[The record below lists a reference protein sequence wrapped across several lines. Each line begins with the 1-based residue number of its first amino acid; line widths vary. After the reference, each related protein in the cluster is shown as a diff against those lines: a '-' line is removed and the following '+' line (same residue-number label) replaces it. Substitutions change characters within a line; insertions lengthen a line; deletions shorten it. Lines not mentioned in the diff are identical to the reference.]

1 MKILDETGAVIESPD
16 LTLGYLISGTE
27 PVEHPAV
34 AAVPETSHYETV
46 AEYPGGGRDVRRV
59 IDVPGV
65 PGREAWTEQVPVQ
78 KYLRYTAEE
87 LAAQEEA
94 ARKQA
99 EREALPDTVK
109 ALQAAQADTDA
120 LAVDQEYRV
129 AMLELGLTDDTTTDT
144 TT

>member
-1 MKILDETGAVIESPD
+1 MDTKIKPGYTVPAAKADYTTIAQAVSEHNNAAATGEHYWGIAMAD
-16 LTLGYLISGTE
+16 GTYTVYE
-27 PVEHPAV
+27 AGT
-34 AAVPETSHYETV
+34 VP
-46 AEYPGGGRDVRRV
+46 P
-59 IDVPGV
+59 P
-65 PGREAWTEQVPVQ
+65 P
-78 KYLRYTAEE
+78 TAEE

-94 ARKQA
+94 AKKQA

-144 TT
+144 STT